1 MLLNVS
7 PPEFLR
13 RVGFPPQQLVLCLG
27 DTLTLLLVSA
37 AVLLLRKLFGGVDLA
52 QYSWM
57 ILFILVLMP
66 ILGFLFGLYQ
76 TLPLP
81 PHRELRSL
89 FLSASMVFALLL
101 LFLFAGKSSI
111 SYSRL
116 ALLGGW
122 GLSCLALPVW
132 RFLAR
137 RWWIRR
143 RWWGAPLIILDRSRR
158 GRVFWHYLKRNP
170 QYGLLPCD
178 IMDLPDDREGLAA
191 TLESC
196 ARRYPDAIALV
207 LHDGA
212 HTADGGYLSLISRYF
227 GKTLVVPR
235 FDAGMQHFWLTPC
248 DLGLHTG
255 LLVKQNL
262 RSRWRRRLKR
272 LLDLSVCLPLAALLL
287 LPGLLIALAIRL
299 DSPGP
304 AIYRQRRLGQGG
316 REIRICKFRTM
327 VADADAALA
336 RYLDERPELR
346 AEWERDH
353 KLKQDPR
360 ITRVGAFLRKTS
372 LDELPQLIN
381 VLVGEMSLVGPRPIV
396 EGEKDKYGLVYEN
409 YCRVRPGVTGLWQ
422 VSGRNNTSYEERV
435 AFDNYYVT
443 NWSVWMDLWILGKTP
458 FVVLTGYGA
467 Y

>member
-158 GRVFWHYLKRNP
+158 GRAFWHYLKRNP

-327 VADADAALA
+327 VADADAVLA

>member
-158 GRVFWHYLKRNP
+158 GRAFWHYLKRNP

>member
-1 MLLNVS
+1 MLLNAS
-7 PPEFLR
+7 LADFLR

-37 AVLLLRKLFGGVDLA
+37 LVLLVRNLFGGVNLE

-57 ILFILVLMP
+57 VLFIIVLMP
-66 ILGFLFGLYQ
+66 IIGFLFGLYQ

-89 FLSASMVFALLL
+89 VLAGSMVFAMLL

-116 ALLGGW
+116 ALLGSW
-122 GLSCLALPVW
+122 GLSCAALPCW

-137 RWWIRR
+137 RWWARR
-143 RWWGAPLIILDRSRR
+143 RWWGAPLIILDRSQR
-158 GRVFWHYLKRNP
+158 GRAFWHYLKRNP

-178 IMDLPDDREGLAA
+178 IMSLPDDREALTAS
-191 TLESC
+191 LERC
-196 ARRYPDAIALV
+196 VRRYPDATALLLLDAAQTV
-207 LHDGA
+207 
-212 HTADGGYLSLISRYF
+212 DGGYLSLVSRHF
-227 GKTLVVPR
+227 SKTLVVPR

-262 RSRWRRRLKR
+262 RSRWRCHLKR
-272 LLDLSVCLPLAALLL
+272 LLDLGICLPLAVLLL
-287 LPGLLIALAIRL
+287 VPGLCIALAIRL
-299 DSPGP
+299 DSRGP

-316 REIRICKFRTM
+316 KEIRICKFRTM
-327 VADADAALA
+327 IVNADAALA

-353 KLKQDPR
+353 KLKHDPR
-360 ITRVGAFLRKTS
+360 VTRVGAFLRKTS

-381 VLVGEMSLVGPRPIV
+381 VLLGDMSLVGPRPIV
-396 EGEKDKYGLVYEN
+396 EGERKKYGLVYEN

-435 AFDNYYVT
+435 ALDNYYVT

-458 FVVLTGYGA
+458 FVVVTGYGA

>member
-7 PPEFLR
+7 PADILR
-13 RVGFPPQQLVLCLG
+13 RAGLPPQQFVFCLG

-37 AVLLLRKLFGGVDLA
+37 LALLLRALFGGVELE

-57 ILFILVLMP
+57 VLFICVLMP
-66 ILGFLFGLYQ
+66 IIGFLFGLYQ

-89 FLSASMVFALLL
+89 VLSASMVFAMLL

-111 SYSRL
+111 SYSRI
-116 ALLGGW
+116 ALMGAWIG
-122 GLSCLALPVW
+122 SCLALPGW

-137 RWWIRR
+137 RLWVRR
-143 RWWGAPLIILDRSRR
+143 RWWGAPLVILDRSRR
-158 GRVFWHYLKRNP
+158 GRAFWHYLKRNP

-178 IMDLPDDREGLAA
+178 IMDLPDDRERLTAS
-191 TLESC
+191 LRKC
-196 ARRYPDAIALV
+196 ARRYPEAIALV
-207 LHDGA
+207 LYDGA
-212 HTADGGYLSLISRYF
+212 QEAEGGYLAMISRYF
-227 GKTLVVPR
+227 SKTLVVPR

-272 LLDLSVCLPLAALLL
+272 LLDLGICLPLAVLLL
-287 LPGLLIALAIRL
+287 LPCLLIALAIRL
-299 DSPGP
+299 DSPGA
-304 AIYRQRRLGQGG
+304 AIYRQRRIGQGG

-327 VADADAALA
+327 IVNADAALV
-336 RYLDERPELR
+336 RYLEERPELR

-353 KLKQDPR
+353 KLKHDPR
-360 ITRVGAFLRKTS
+360 VTRVGAFLRKTS

-381 VLVGEMSLVGPRPIV
+381 VLLGDMSLVGPRPIV
-396 EGEKDKYGLVYEN
+396 ESEKSKYGPVYEN

-422 VSGRNNTSYEERV
+422 VSGRNNTTYEERV
-435 AFDNYYVT
+435 ALDNYYVT